1 MTKYKQLPGYWTP
14 KQLKMQE
21 LLANPMDD
29 RNIADKAT
37 EVGISS
43 RMVYTWKR
51 LPGWN
56 DAVFEIARSWIGDK
70 APEVL
75 RALVNSAK
83 EGDPA
88 SIKLYLEIIG
98 KYTQTSEI
106 DLRVGRLEVLSDDEL
121 REIIKKGASPES
133 GGGAGTGAKA
143 DRGQN
148 KLLPAPQ
155 NAGEVSQ
162 EPGDN

>member
-1 MTKYKQLPGYWTP
+1 MTKYKRLPGVWAP

-29 RNIADKAT
+29 RTIADKAA

-43 RMVYTWKR
+43 RRVYTWKK

-83 EGDPA
+83 EGDPT

-98 KYTQTSEI
+98 RYTQTSEI
-106 DLRVGRLEVLSDDEL
+106 DLRVGRLEALSDDEL
-121 REIIKKGASPES
+121 RDIIEKRSSSES
-133 GGGAGTGAKA
+133 RSGEGTGAQTRGEP
-143 DRGQN
+143 DR
-148 KLLPAPQ
+148 LLPAPQ
-155 NAGEVSQ
+155 ATGEVSSK
-162 EPGDN
+162 PSGN